1 MFLQI
6 VIIVLIIA
14 SFVSTVRIVIGPSLW
29 DRLLGA
35 SLLCSKV
42 IVIIILY
49 SFIHGQS
56 YYLDIGLVIAILGF
70 VGTTSVSRFL
80 RKNK

>member
-1 MFLQI
+1 MFLQFVTI
-6 VIIVLIIA
+6 ALIIA
-14 SFVSTVRIVIGPSLW
+14 SFISTVRIVIGPSLW
-29 DRLLGA
+29 DRLLGS
-35 SLLCSKV
+35 SLLCSKI

-56 YYLDIGLVIAILGF
+56 FYLDIALVIAILGF